1 MIRYIIE
8 IGDPVTHRFSS
19 AVRNPIEPTNATY
32 PDSIGDPILYPVR
45 LSIPKIKNK
54 ISDSISGTVKIPQYK
69 FNIANDDGKFD
80 DVETLGWFNIPVVL
94 KRSDIDDPTLDDFNI
109 IVSGTIDYSN
119 VMEKSVQIITN
130 NVYRSLTEEVTKT
143 FNTTD
148 YPNLPDNL
156 LDKDVPIS
164 YGPDLMNVPLFQI
177 NSLDLTKYLAIDPD
191 YLTGVTTV
199 YDSDGNSI
207 SFTGPDVNGII
218 TATDAATADISG
230 VVGNTIGDIITSELA
245 LKSAILYTSDNWD
258 ITETNEYIT
267 NSAQLNFYFS
277 GGTVRQLVDAALKS
291 DNAFLFTKNNGL
303 LTLRQW
309 GRNYVIH
316 TIQNWQIMPA
326 FPKKDFKDAL
336 KYYNSL
342 ASILFEKN
350 ISTGIHAKQI
360 SSGTNPAFNKER
372 KVSYPT
378 DLYNTGEITDLGD
391 RMIKRFGTLSEI
403 IPISSGEPTTNIN
416 LLDEIQIDVTIND
429 RQLSSKTKWIVR
441 EGDPGQDMLSL
452 EAKSGFVVPTVI
464 DGILS
469 QPISRF
475 STVIDGILSQPFEH
489 GFGNQVN
496 SQPIIVTGEE

>member
-1 MIRYIIE
+1 MIRYLIE

-32 PDSIGDPILYPVR
+32 PDTIGDPILYPVR
-45 LSIPKIKNK
+45 LSVPKTNNK

-69 FNIANDDGKFD
+69 FNIKNDDGKYD
-80 DVETLGWFNIPVVL
+80 DVEDLGWFNIPVVL
-94 KRSDIDDPTLDDFNI
+94 KRSDKDDPVLDDFDM
-109 IVSGTIDYSN
+109 IVSGTIDYPI
-119 VMEKSVQIITN
+119 VKEKSVQLIVN
-130 NVYRSLTEEVTKT
+130 NVYRSLTEEVTKV

-148 YPNLPDNL
+148 YPNLPDVN
-156 LDKDVPIS
+156 LDKDVPIA
-164 YGPDLMNVPLFQI
+164 YGPDLINVPLFQI
-177 NSLDLTKYLAIDPD
+177 DTTDLDKYVAIDPD
-191 YLTGVTTV
+191 YLTAVNTV
-199 YDSDGNSI
+199 YDADGLSI
-207 SFTGPDVNGII
+207 AFSVSLGII
-218 TATDAATADISG
+218 DAIDAVTADISG

-245 LKSAILYTSDNWD
+245 LKSSILYTSDNWD

-267 NSAQLNFYFS
+267 NSAQLNFYFR

-303 LTLRQW
+303 LALRQW

-316 TIQNWQIMPA
+316 IIKNWQIMPP
-326 FPKKDFKDAL
+326 FPNKNFKEAL

-360 SSGTNPAFNKER
+360 SSGTNPAFDKER

-403 IPISSGEPTTNIN
+403 IPISSGESTIDIN
-416 LLDEIQIDVTIND
+416 LLDEIQIDVTING
-429 RQLSSKTKWIVR
+429 RQLSSKTKWIAR
-441 EGDPGQDMLSL
+441 EADPGQDILSL
-452 EAKSGFVVPTVI
+452 EAKSGFVTPTVI

-469 QPISRF
+469 QPGFHNGSF
-475 STVIDGILSQPFEH
+475 IDGVLSQPYQHAFV
-489 GFGNQVN
+489 NQVN
-496 SQPIIVTGEE
+496 SQPLSVTENE